1 MLEGHGGAVVLLE
14 ENSSGQIL
22 YDTTRQLLADKTKL
36 AQMADGLREMQ
47 TGDANEL
54 IYETLLGLIQK

>member
-1 MLEGHGGAVVLLE
+1 
-14 ENSSGQIL
+14 
-22 YDTTRQLLADKTKL
+22 
-36 AQMADGLREMQ
+36 MANGLREMQ